1 MAVVK
6 KEAVVKSLVLA
17 LALGLALAFPVA
29 AQDSTSAPPAATPA
43 PAATA
48 PPAAATPTPATPA
61 APAHVMV
68 TPLQMKWGDP
78 PAVLRKGARFVVL
91 SGDPGAPGPYTIRLK
106 LPAGYK
112 IAPHWHPT
120 DENVTVIAG
129 TFSLGMG
136 EKFDQASMKT
146 LPAGGYAVLPAE
158 ARHYAW
164 TKAGATVQVH
174 GMGPFVLTYV
184 NPSDDPSQST
194 GTK

>member
-1 MAVVK
+1 ME
-6 KEAVVKSLVLA
+6 KEAVVKFFLLT
-17 LALGLALAFPVA
+17 LTLGLALAIPVA
-29 AQDSTSAPPAATPA
+29 AQDSTSAPPAATP
-43 PAATA
+43 
-48 PPAAATPTPATPA
+48 PPAAATPPPAATTPPPAAAA

-78 PAVLRKGARFVVL
+78 PAVLRKGAKFVVL
-91 SGDPGAPGPYTIRLK
+91 SGDPGAAGPYTIRLK
-106 LPAGYK
+106 MPAGYK

-120 DENVTVIAG
+120 DESVTVIAG

-146 LPAGGYAVLPAE
+146 LPAGGYAVMPAE

-164 TKAGATVQVH
+164 TKAGATIQVH
-174 GMGPFVLTYV
+174 GMGPFALTYV
-184 NPSDDPSQST
+184 NPSDDPSQSA